1 MDMIP
6 LRIVNASVSTAIP
19 ILAIVGVVG
28 VVGLVLC
35 LGFFLSIP
43 LGTFSVFVAFAPI
56 AG

>member
-6 LRIVNASVSTAIP
+6 LRIVNASVSTAIL
-19 ILAIVGVVG
+19 ILAMVS

-35 LGFFLSIP
+35 LGLFLSIP